1 MTIEVK
7 NDEMLGRTNNTALHI
22 ELIKLQQENQQL
34 KDRINK
40 AIKVINTQMK
50 SADDGIK
57 ENLRIIKFNLIKGE
71 CRVCDLKTEEDYKY

>member
-1 MTIEVK
+1 MKEEIGLLSIMDNLVVLENGKRYSIEK
-7 NDEMLGRTNNTALHI
+7 YIDN
-22 ELIKLQQENQQL
+22 LQQ
-34 KDRINK
+34 RINK